1 MMDMMPSRAGA
12 CFKAEHFRDII
23 TDAPDVGFFE
33 VHAENYMGDGG
44 PPHAHLTKIRED
56 YALSIHG
63 VGLSIG
69 GAAPLDTQH
78 LDRLKGLVDRY
89 QPHLFSE
96 HLAWSTHTTGYVNDL
111 LALPYTAETRDV
123 VVDHIDQLQNHIG
136 RQMLLENPSTY
147 VTFED
152 STMDEIDFI
161 AEVAYRSGCGLL
173 LDVNNVY
180 VSSVNQG
187 WDAADYIR
195 RYPLALV
202 QQIHLAGHTE
212 TEDASGARLLIDTHN
227 GPFIDPV
234 ATLYSQVLKARA
246 ALPTLIEWD
255 NDLPTWSE
263 LFADTQRAQAMMD
276 QHAGLNDAASDNGA
290 RHVA

>member
-1 MMDMMPSRAGA
+1 METMPNRAGA
-12 CFKAEHFRDII
+12 CFKAEHFRDIVN
-23 TDAPDVGFFE
+23 DAPEVSFFE

-44 PPHAHLTKIRED
+44 PLHAQLTKIRED

-69 GAAPLDTQH
+69 GAAPLDSNH
-78 LDRLKGLVDRY
+78 LDRLKILVDRY
-89 QPHLFSE
+89 QPQLFSE
-96 HLAWSTHTTGYVNDL
+96 HLAWSTHTAGYVNDL
-111 LALPYTAETRDV
+111 LALPYTTETRDI
-123 VVDHIDQLQNHIG
+123 VVDHIDQLQNHLG

-161 AEVAYRSGCGLL
+161 SEVAFRSGCGLL

-180 VSSVNQG
+180 VSSINQG
-187 WDAADYIR
+187 WDADDYIQ
-195 RYPLALV
+195 RYPIPLV

-212 TEDASGARLLIDTHN
+212 TEDAQGDRLLIDTHN

-234 ATLYSQVLKARA
+234 AELYAQVLGIKGAV
-246 ALPTLIEWD
+246 PTLIEWD
-255 NDLPTWSE
+255 NDIPVWSE
-263 LFADTQRAQAMMD
+263 LLADTQRAQAMID
-276 QHAGLNDAASDNGA
+276 LNAGSDDVDKKAGA

>member
-1 MMDMMPSRAGA
+1 MELMPQRAGA

-23 TDAPDVGFFE
+23 NDAPDVAFFE

-44 PPHAHLTKIRED
+44 PPHAQLTRMRED

-69 GAAPLDTQH
+69 GATALDKQH
-78 LDRLKGLVDRY
+78 LDRLKALVDRY

-96 HLAWSTHTTGYVNDL
+96 HLAWSTHSVGYVNDL
-111 LALPYTAETRDV
+111 LALPYTAETRDI

-136 RQMLLENPSTY
+136 RRMLLENPSTY

-161 AEVAYRSGCGLL
+161 SEVAVRSGCGLL

-180 VSSVNQG
+180 VSSINQG
-187 WDAADYIR
+187 WDAADYIH

-212 TEDASGARLLIDTHN
+212 TKDASGARLLIDTHN
-227 GPFIDPV
+227 GPFIDLV
-234 ATLYSQVLKARA
+234 AALYNQVLLAKG
-246 ALPTLIEWD
+246 ALPTLVEWD
-255 NDLPTWSE
+255 NDIPAWSE

-276 QHAGLNDAASDNGA
+276 KLVGSGDAAQDNA
-290 RHVA
+290 SCHVG

>member
-1 MMDMMPSRAGA
+1 METMPIRAGA

-23 TDAPDVGFFE
+23 NDAPDVSFFE

-44 PPHAHLTKIRED
+44 PPHAQLTKIRED

-69 GAAPLDTQH
+69 GAAPLDQQH
-78 LDRLKGLVDRY
+78 LDRLKTLVDRY
-89 QPHLFSE
+89 QPQLFSE

-111 LALPYTAETRDV
+111 LALPYTDETLTL

-136 RQMLLENPSTY
+136 RRMLLENPSTY
-147 VTFED
+147 VVFED

-161 AEVAYRSGCGLL
+161 STVAARTGCGLL

-187 WDAADYIR
+187 WDHDDYIA
-195 RYPLALV
+195 RYPMQHV

-212 TEDASGARLLIDTHN
+212 TTDGSGARLLIDTHN
-227 GPFIDPV
+227 GGFIEPV
-234 ATLYSQVLKARA
+234 ADLYAQVIKAKG
-246 ALPTLIEWD
+246 ALPTLMEWD
-255 NDLPTWSE
+255 NDIPEWSILYE
-263 LFADTQRAQAMMD
+263 ETTRAQSMMD
-276 QHAGLNDAASDNGA
+276 GISKSGSGGA

>member
-1 MMDMMPSRAGA
+1 METMPNRAGA
-12 CFKAEHFRDII
+12 CFKAEHFRDIVN
-23 TDAPDVGFFE
+23 DAPEVSFFE

-44 PPHAHLTKIRED
+44 PPHAQLTKIRED
-56 YALSIHG
+56 HALSIHG

-69 GAAPLDTQH
+69 GAAPLDIQH
-78 LDRLKGLVDRY
+78 LDRLKKLVDRY

-96 HLAWSTHTTGYVNDL
+96 HLAWSTHTAGYVNDL
-111 LALPYTAETRDV
+111 LALPYTTETRDII
-123 VVDHIDQLQNHIG
+123 VDHIDQLQTHLG

-152 STMDEIDFI
+152 STIDEIDFI
-161 AEVAYRSGCGLL
+161 SEVAFRSGCGLL

-187 WDAADYIR
+187 WDPVDYIQ
-195 RYPLALV
+195 RYPIALV

-212 TEDASGARLLIDTHN
+212 TEDAQGDRLLIDSHN

-234 ATLYSQVLKARA
+234 ADLYAQVLDIKGAV
-246 ALPTLIEWD
+246 PTLVEWD
-255 NDLPTWSE
+255 NDIPVWSE
-263 LFADTQRAQAMMD
+263 LFADTQRAQAMID
-276 QHAGLNDAASDNGA
+276 LQAGSDDVAKKTGT